1 MFARMPYR
9 ILDLQYSPRL
19 RGIDDAPL
27 QQILHGHDLLD
38 RKEFFYE
45 RDGIPHLLVAVNYR
59 LARLDRHPTGPQQMA
74 VRPAGPNK
82 IEKAESSIPSKTK
95 NVPQHRPLCL

>member
-45 RDGIPHLLVAVNYR
+45 RDGIPHLLVAVHYR
-59 LARLDRHPTGPQQMA
+59 LACLDRHPTGPQQMA
-74 VRPAGPNK
+74 VRPADPNK
-82 IEKAESSIPSKTK
+82 TEKAESSIPSKTK
-95 NVPQHRPLCL
+95 NVPQHRSLCL